1 MNAFALLRP
10 KAAPG
15 KCAGIKNPTLRRRS
29 YAGFQ
34 IEGREQGQ
42 ASVDKR
48 RRISKDATK

>member
-1 MNAFALLRP
+1 MSFPIPRP
-10 KAAPG
+10 KATPG

-34 IEGREQGQ
+34 IENREQGQ